1 LHVSREAMSNSLRHG
16 NATRITV
23 RLHSAENEVCLL
35 IQDNG
40 AGFDSSRRTRS
51 GHGLRNMQARAADLG
66 ASVRIES
73 RAAEGTRVILTFPLK
88 QTAG

>member
-1 LHVSREAMSNSLRHG
+1 MSNSLRHG

-40 AGFDSSRRTRS
+40 IGFDADHRTRS
-51 GHGLRNMQARAADLG
+51 GHGLRNMQARATDLG

-73 RAAEGTRVILTFPLK
+73 RKAEGTRVILTFP
-88 QTAG
+88 TARTA